1 MALLSFQTIT
11 INTYKYNNN
20 GGLLPSLSFSSNAIS
35 NLNKSYSHSNS
46 CNKAYAFSIN
56 YYNNN
61 NNNNRPFFH
70 QPLDHHKIFS
80 PKRTGLLLVP
90 FNANND
96 SEPEGEGT
104 GGHEEDMN
112 AVETVLQR
120 LYSTIK
126 SKKVH
131 ELSDVIG
138 HEFQSVCNFFSN
150 SFQPF
155 KRKKQVL
162 DFFLRAIITLGNHIE
177 FVVKPTLQDGMN
189 VGIKWKLEC
198 RNISVPL
205 GKGVSLHMYHV
216 YHGKIVIRN
225 LEMLVDPL
233 LSVEPFNLRAIRY
246 VTSIMKKLSSL
257 LIFRDKD
264 KPPDRNAYILLSLFI
279 MMAIVLIFGAC
290 LTTLVDCATP

>member
-155 KRKKQVL
+155 KRKKLQQVL

-189 VGIKWKLEC
+189 VGIKWKLESYKI
-198 RNISVPL
+198 RDEYNE
-205 GKGVSLHMYHV
+205 KAEFSL
-216 YHGKIVIRN
+216 N
-225 LEMLVDPL
+225 LQGQ
-233 LSVEPFNLRAIRY
+233 RQ
-246 VTSIMKKLSSL
+246 
-257 LIFRDKD
+257 
-264 KPPDRNAYILLSLFI
+264 
-279 MMAIVLIFGAC
+279 
-290 LTTLVDCATP
+290 TTR

>member
-1 MALLSFQTIT
+1 MIAPVDTNSPSKSVHPSSADNSPKSYITWLPPVVGFYKMNIDVAYDAEGAIIGLKAVVQNYFEDMIAAFLKSLRDSTTLSSLNSTALKMALLSFQTIT

-131 ELSDVIG
+131 ELSDL
-138 HEFQSVCNFFSN
+138 Q
-150 SFQPF
+150 
-155 KRKKQVL
+155 QVL

-189 VGIKWKLEC
+189 VGIKWKLESYKI
-198 RNISVPL
+198 RDEYNE
-205 GKGVSLHMYHV
+205 KAEFSL
-216 YHGKIVIRN
+216 N
-225 LEMLVDPL
+225 LQGQ
-233 LSVEPFNLRAIRY
+233 RQ
-246 VTSIMKKLSSL
+246 
-257 LIFRDKD
+257 
-264 KPPDRNAYILLSLFI
+264 
-279 MMAIVLIFGAC
+279 
-290 LTTLVDCATP
+290 TTR